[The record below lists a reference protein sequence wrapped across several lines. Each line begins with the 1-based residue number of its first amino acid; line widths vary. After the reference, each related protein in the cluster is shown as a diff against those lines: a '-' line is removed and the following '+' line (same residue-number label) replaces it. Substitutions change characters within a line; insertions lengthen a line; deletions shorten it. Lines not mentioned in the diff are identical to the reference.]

1 MNKNEKIHVNF
12 PGKTE
17 ENLPCV
23 TKRERT
29 MFLIFEWFSL
39 KIWHMTETNSKQNDF
54 KKLTVSPTVFAIKGI
69 QCIKNSSEKSK
80 NTKSLYKLAQYS
92 TSLQKISV
100 IFILTLL
107 MTFYNVS
114 YAVRKPQKN
123 TLRLSHTK
131 NLKLILFAENR
142 NPHFLPHFLLWI

>member
-39 KIWHMTETNSKQNDF
+39 KI
-54 KKLTVSPTVFAIKGI
+54 
-69 QCIKNSSEKSK
+69 
-80 NTKSLYKLAQYS
+80 
-92 TSLQKISV
+92 
-100 IFILTLL
+100 
-107 MTFYNVS
+107 
-114 YAVRKPQKN
+114 
-123 TLRLSHTK
+123 
-131 NLKLILFAENR
+131 
-142 NPHFLPHFLLWI
+142 